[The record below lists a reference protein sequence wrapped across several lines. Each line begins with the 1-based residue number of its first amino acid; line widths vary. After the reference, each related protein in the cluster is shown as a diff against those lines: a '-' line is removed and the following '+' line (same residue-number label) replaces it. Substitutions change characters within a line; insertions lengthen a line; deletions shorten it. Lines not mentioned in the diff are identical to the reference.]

1 MSPRT
6 RVVGLVLALLL
17 VAAFA
22 ISFVLGLGDDATPVT
37 MPGVERPVPTLDS
50 GRRVEVL
57 NAAGRSGL
65 ARTATDRLRTAGYDV
80 VFFGNAGNRADSL
93 SIVLDRVGKLDL
105 AQAVGRQLGITRVE
119 TALDSTRLVEVTVI
133 LGVDWPPAAPAA
145 R

>member
-6 RVVGLVLALLL
+6 RVVGLVLVLLV

-37 MPGVERPVPTLDS
+37 MPGVQRPVPTLDS

-93 SIVLDRVGKLDL
+93 SIVLDRVGKIDL
-105 AQAVGRQLGITRVE
+105 AQAVARQLGITRVE

-133 LGVDWPPAAPAA
+133 LGVDWPPTGPVA

>member
-1 MSPRT
+1 MSLRART
-6 RVVGLVLALLL
+6 IGLVLVVLL

-22 ISFVLGLGDDATPVT
+22 ISFVLGLDDDATPVA
-37 MPGVERPVPTLDS
+37 MPGVQRPVPTLDS

-65 ARTATDRLRTAGYDV
+65 ARTATDRLRAAGYDV
-80 VFFGNAGNRADSL
+80 VFFGNAGNRADTL
-93 SIVLDRVGKLDL
+93 SIVLDRVGRLDL

-133 LGVDWPPAAPAA
+133 LGVDWPVAAQVV

>member
-6 RVVGLVLALLL
+6 RVVGLVLVLLL

-22 ISFVLGLGDDATPVT
+22 ISFVLGLGDDATPVA
-37 MPGVERPVPTLDS
+37 MPGVQRPVPTLDS

-65 ARTATDRLRTAGYDV
+65 ARTASDRLRTAGCDV
-80 VFFGNAGNRADSL
+80 VCFGNAGNRADSL

-133 LGVDWPPAAPAA
+133 LGVDWPPTGPVA

>member
-6 RVVGLVLALLL
+6 RNIGLVLVLLL

-22 ISFVLGLGDDATPVT
+22 ISFVLGLDDDATPVT
-37 MPGVERPVPTLDS
+37 MPGVERPVPSLDS

-65 ARTATDRLRTAGYDV
+65 ARTATDRLRAAGYDV
-80 VFFGNAGNRADSL
+80 VFFGNAGNRADTL

-133 LGVDWPPAAPAA
+133 LGVDWPAAAPVV

>member
-1 MSPRT
+1 MSPRA
-6 RVVGLVLALLL
+6 RNIGLVLVLLL

-22 ISFVLGLGDDATPVT
+22 ISFVLGLDDDATPVT
-37 MPGVERPVPTLDS
+37 MPGVERPVPSLDS
-50 GRRVEVL
+50 GRRIEVL

-65 ARTATDRLRTAGYDV
+65 ARTATDRLRAAGYDV
-80 VFFGNAGNRADSL
+80 VFFGNAGNRADTL

-133 LGVDWPPAAPAA
+133 LGVDWPAAAPVV

>member
-1 MSPRT
+1 MSPRA
-6 RVVGLVLALLL
+6 RNIGLVLVLLL

-22 ISFVLGLGDDATPVT
+22 ISFVLGLGDDATPVS
-37 MPGVERPVPTLDS
+37 MPGVQRPVPTLDS

-65 ARTATDRLRTAGYDV
+65 ARTATDRLRAAGYDV
-80 VFFGNAGNRADSL
+80 VFFGNAGNRADTL

-133 LGVDWPPAAPAA
+133 LGVDWPAAAPVV